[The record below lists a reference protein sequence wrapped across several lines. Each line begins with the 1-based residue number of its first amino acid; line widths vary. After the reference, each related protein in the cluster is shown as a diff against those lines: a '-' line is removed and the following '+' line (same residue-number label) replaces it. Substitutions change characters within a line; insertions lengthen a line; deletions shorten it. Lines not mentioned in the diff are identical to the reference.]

1 MVRNRKGVFK
11 MDSINGKVIGEIK
24 VTVCKTPDGN
34 KFFKLQANTDDVLP
48 VLYTLE
54 DTLYLY

>member
-1 MVRNRKGVFK
+1 
-11 MDSINGKVIGEIK
+11 MDSINGEVIGEIK